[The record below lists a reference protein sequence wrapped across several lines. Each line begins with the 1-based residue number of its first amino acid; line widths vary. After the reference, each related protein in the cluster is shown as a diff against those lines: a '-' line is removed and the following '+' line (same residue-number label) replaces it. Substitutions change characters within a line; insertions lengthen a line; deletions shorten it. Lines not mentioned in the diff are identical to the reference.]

1 MRVIR
6 IIFACSY
13 SPGFLQLQMRHQTHL
28 WSITANTRF
37 QIVLPSFI
45 LLFSTFF
52 FFLAKSKFTLDARKK
67 FRGIIE
73 LARDTKR
80 CDTSVTS
87 QRRRPIFS
95 PHTDV
100 IKTQLRVMQR
110 LIYWFCNSCSFR
122 SLIPRTFPIFFSFLR
137 ITICLQN
144 LNFSRPHFVSTENV
158 LRLKSKATFL
168 EQNFSNIFKN
178 KFLFKFEIWCLII
191 ATCKGTIIKS
201 KKIKM

>member
-1 MRVIR
+1 M
-6 IIFACSY
+6 
-13 SPGFLQLQMRHQTHL
+13 
-28 WSITANTRF
+28 
-37 QIVLPSFI
+37 FI
-45 LLFSTFF
+45 LTWLFTTTNETSNPSLINHCQYPISNRSSFFHTSLFNFFF

-158 LRLKSKATFL
+158 LRLKSKTTFL

-191 ATCKGTIIKS
+191 ATCKGTIKRVR
-201 KKIKM
+201 KLIKM